1 MQGKPENIAKIT
13 PKTEKRDGQACLNGV
28 FLSQHQRGCRLKQ
41 VCIPFFDAQ
50 TFAELQGKTEKV
62 FLLSCIE
69 GL

>member
-1 MQGKPENIAKIT
+1 MAYSYLNIKGDA
-13 PKTEKRDGQACLNGV
+13 D
-28 FLSQHQRGCRLKQ
+28 FKQ

-50 TFAELQGKTEKV
+50 TFAELQRKTEKV

>member
-1 MQGKPENIAKIT
+1 MAYSYLNIKGDA
-13 PKTEKRDGQACLNGV
+13 D
-28 FLSQHQRGCRLKQ
+28 FKQ

-50 TFAELQGKTEKV
+50 TFAFAELQGKTEKV